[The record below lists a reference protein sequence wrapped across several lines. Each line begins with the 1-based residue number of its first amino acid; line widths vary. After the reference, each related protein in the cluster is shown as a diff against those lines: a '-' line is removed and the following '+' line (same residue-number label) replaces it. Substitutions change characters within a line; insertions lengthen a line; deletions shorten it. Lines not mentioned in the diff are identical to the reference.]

1 MKPQLSPI
9 EDKLKQKFYKKLQ
22 LFFLLEIWNVS
33 MNKLNGIMNS
43 GELVGLIYGHIVIL
57 MMNDLP

>member
-1 MKPQLSPI
+1 
-9 EDKLKQKFYKKLQ
+9 
-22 LFFLLEIWNVS
+22 

-43 GELVGLIYGHIVIL
+43 GELVGLIYGHSVIL